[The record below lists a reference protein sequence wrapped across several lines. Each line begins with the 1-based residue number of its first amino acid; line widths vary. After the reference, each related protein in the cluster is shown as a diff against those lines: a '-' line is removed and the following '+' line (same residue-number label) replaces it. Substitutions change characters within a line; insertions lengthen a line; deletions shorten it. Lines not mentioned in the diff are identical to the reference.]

1 MWLAYFDFCIS
12 TFGFIVKTIDFDEL
26 VSKEEVRS
34 LWKRGGLLEQFEN
47 IDIYR
52 FLQNEDWKNMWI
64 MSCQEDRRTVG
75 KEILDRLYMPAKYEK
90 MSEEQFLIKA
100 KELGFKKI
108 VDYRVVNKEGIK
120 GWLIWDYKV
129 WNEICF
135 VDFRHLKS
143 ESLFKG
149 MNDGKAKEKFEKL
162 LRKYAMR

>member
-1 MWLAYFDFCIS
+1 M
-12 TFGFIVKTIDFDEL
+12 
-26 VSKEEVRS
+26 
-34 LWKRGGLLEQFEN
+34 
-47 IDIYR
+47 
-52 FLQNEDWKNMWI
+52 
-64 MSCQEDRRTVG
+64 
-75 KEILDRLYMPAKYEK
+75 
-90 MSEEQFLIKA
+90 
-100 KELGFKKI
+100 
-108 VDYRVVNKEGIK
+108 VNKEGIK

>member
-1 MWLAYFDFCIS
+1 MIVAERKAKVVIRKMDC
-12 TFGFIVKTIDFDEL
+12 FGEAMPDERL
-26 VSKEEVRS
+26 TAPS
-34 LWKRGGLLEQFEN
+34 EN
-47 IDIYR
+47 KVYR
-52 FLQNEDWKNMWI
+52 LREAILQSRKLG
-64 MSCQEDRRTVG
+64 R
-75 KEILDRLYMPAKYEK
+75 PAKYEK

-120 GWLIWDYKV
+120 GWLIWDYRV

-149 MNDGKAKEKFEKL
+149 MNDGKTKEKFEKL
-162 LRKYAMR
+162 LRKYAMH